1 MKKFNLTGG
10 DFAVIFLALLIGVVP
25 IIFLNRSENSD
36 AVVIRIDGEEKAR
49 ISLTGDKDG
58 KYFFQSRFGLNVI
71 EVDDGSVRV
80 VEASCPDKL
89 DIKQGAISKVGE
101 KLICLP
107 NHFVAEILS
116 EKKTDIDG
124 VSR

>member
-10 DFAVIFLALLIGVVP
+10 DFAVIFLALLIGIVP

-49 ISLTGDKDG
+49 ISLRGDKDG
-58 KYFFQSRFGLNVI
+58 KYFFQSGFGLNVI

-107 NHFVAEILS
+107 NHFVAEIVS
-116 EKKTDIDG
+116 GKKTDIDG